1 MRCHT
6 CKKEC
11 ERPQKCSKC
20 QKTVYCS
27 RDCQIVDWKQHKRS
41 VCLKS
46 PQVHQVEKMLKKL
59 SGPNDPMGRLFQM
72 ENLAWA
78 ARVRDPQPTRACDG
92 CFRLWDESRFDP
104 YEDDEDTGRCGSR
117 DSGKRCGDCDW
128 TVCRDCLRLEFQERN
143 VLERPTGQC
152 RCLNS
157 NFGVPY
163 CTMTT
168 SYIHGDQHQSYTG
181 DRHPEISTSGYP
193 ETAFEDKPRKCKNC
207 GERKLCLKKEH
218 RKDLAPQ
225 VLLEGISH

>member
-1 MRCHT
+1 MKIEYQSSHKPPIKGIPSLT
-6 CKKEC
+6 LNY
-11 ERPQKCSKC
+11 S
-20 QKTVYCS
+20 KTVEEEK
-27 RDCQIVDWKQHKRS
+27 RQIVDWKQHKRS

-46 PQVHQVEKMLKKL
+46 PQVHQVEKMLKKI

-78 ARVRDPQPTRACDG
+78 ARVRNPQPTRACDG

-117 DSGKRCGDCDW
+117 DSGK
-128 TVCRDCLRLEFQERN
+128 RDCLRLEFQERN

>member
-1 MRCHT
+1 MLKMPKNRLLL
-6 CKKEC
+6 
-11 ERPQKCSKC
+11 
-20 QKTVYCS
+20 
-27 RDCQIVDWKQHKRS
+27 IVDWKQHKRS

-46 PQVHQVEKMLKKL
+46 PQVHQVEKMLKKI

-117 DSGKRCGDCDW
+117 DS
-128 TVCRDCLRLEFQERN
+128 EFQERN

-157 NFGVPY
+157 NFEL
-163 CTMTT
+163 
-168 SYIHGDQHQSYTG
+168 HGG
-181 DRHPEISTSGYP
+181 
-193 ETAFEDKPRKCKNC
+193 
-207 GERKLCLKKEH
+207 
-218 RKDLAPQ
+218 
-225 VLLEGISH
+225 